1 MNAQHTTCFL
11 KIDFPMLYRL
21 FMWIALAGICSLSAI
36 TVVHAQNKNFIDQ
49 PYLEVS
55 GMADTSVTPDEI
67 YLHIQISEAD
77 TKGKTSV
84 EDLERKMVDALKS
97 LGIDP
102 EKNLFTSDLASN
114 FQSYFLRG
122 KQILKSKDYLLKVST
137 AVQATQVLIQLQ
149 NMGISNVSL
158 DHVDYSKKEQVRN
171 RMLAKAIED
180 AHAKAKSMV
189 MPLHQNI
196 GKAIHIVETSGGP
209 IMPLQANAMKMSVRT
224 YVQGQEA
231 EPLPQI
237 DFEKIK
243 IQSSVNVVFALE

>member
-1 MNAQHTTCFL
+1 
-11 KIDFPMLYRL
+11 
-21 FMWIALAGICSLSAI
+21 MWIAMAGICSLSVI
-36 TVVHAQNKNFIDQ
+36 TSVQAQNKNFIDQ

-122 KQILKSKDYLLKVST
+122 KQILKSKDYMLRVST
-137 AVQATQVLIQLQ
+137 AVEATQVLIRLQ
-149 NMGISNVSL
+149 DMGISNISL
-158 DHVDYSKKEQVRN
+158 DHADYSKKEQVRN
-171 RMLAKAIED
+171 KMLARAIED
-180 AHAKAKSMV
+180 AYTKARAMV

-196 GKAIHIVETSGGP
+196 GKAIHIVETGAGP
-209 IMPLQANAMKMSVRT
+209 IMPLQANEMKMSVRT